1 MLHVDDLSVSFVRYR
16 GLFGRTRVTGL
27 SGLSIE
33 IGKGEVRAVVG
44 ASGAG
49 KSLLALAILGLLP
62 PNAEQGGRI
71 RFAGE
76 DLTAERA
83 RALRGHR
90 IAFVPQSIACLD
102 PLART
107 GRQVA
112 WAARRAGIPRRRI
125 ASAAREAVARFGL
138 EGGAERAFP
147 HELSGGMAR
156 RVLMAIATIGQADLL
171 VLDEPTTGLDP
182 DNIRTTMTHLRA
194 LADEGRAVLVITHDI
209 AAVLPIADEL
219 TILRD
224 GAGIE
229 TAPAA
234 AFAGTGDG
242 LRTSYARALWRALPQ
257 NAFAGPDAR
266 SAA

>member
-1 MLHVDDLSVSFVRYR
+1 MLELDNVSVSFVRYR
-16 GLFGRTRVTGL
+16 GLLRRTRVTCL
-27 SGLSIE
+27 SGVSGE
-33 IGKGEVRAVVG
+33 VAAGEVRAVVG

-62 PNAEQGGRI
+62 SNAEQGGSI

-76 DLTAERA
+76 DLTAERVK
-83 RALRGHR
+83 ALRGRR

-112 WAARRAGIPRRRI
+112 WAARRAGIPRSRI
-125 ASAAREAVARFGL
+125 ASVVRGATARFGL
-138 EGGAERAFP
+138 EGRAERAFP

-156 RVLMAIATIGQADLL
+156 RALMAIATIGPADLL

-182 DNIRTTMTHLRA
+182 DHVHTMMTNLRA
-194 LADEGRAVLVITHDI
+194 FADEGRAVLVITHDI
-209 AAVLPIADEL
+209 AAVLPVADRV

-224 GAGIE
+224 GASVE
-229 TAPAA
+229 TAAAA
-234 AFAGTGDG
+234 AFSGTGDG
-242 LRTSYARALWRALPQ
+242 LRSPYARALWRALPQ
-257 NAFAGPDAR
+257 NEFAGLDVR

>member
-1 MLHVDDLSVSFVRYR
+1 
-16 GLFGRTRVTGL
+16 
-27 SGLSIE
+27 
-33 IGKGEVRAVVG
+33 
-44 ASGAG
+44 
-49 KSLLALAILGLLP
+49 
-62 PNAEQGGRI
+62 
-71 RFAGE
+71 
-76 DLTAERA
+76 
-83 RALRGHR
+83 
-90 IAFVPQSIACLD
+90 
-102 PLART
+102 
-107 GRQVA
+107 
-112 WAARRAGIPRRRI
+112 
-125 ASAAREAVARFGL
+125 
-138 EGGAERAFP
+138 
-147 HELSGGMAR
+147 
-156 RVLMAIATIGQADLL
+156 MAIATIGQADLL
-171 VLDEPTTGLDP
+171 VLDEPTTSLDP

>member
-1 MLHVDDLSVSFVRYR
+1 MLQVDNLSVSFVRYR
-16 GLFGRTRVTGL
+16 GLLGRRRVTGL
-27 SGLSIE
+27 SAVTL
-33 IGKGEVRAVVG
+33 KVAAGEVRAVVG

-62 PNAEQGGRI
+62 SNAEQGGRI
-71 RFAGE
+71 RLAGE

-83 RALRGHR
+83 QALRGHR

-125 ASAAREAVARFGL
+125 DSAVRAAMARFGL

-156 RVLMAIATIGQADLL
+156 RVLMAIATIGPADLL

-182 DNIRTTMTHLRA
+182 DHIGTMMTHLRA
-194 LADEGRAVLVITHDI
+194 LADEGRAILAITHDI
-209 AAVLPIADEL
+209 AAVLPIADHV
-219 TILRD
+219 TVLRD
-224 GAGIE
+224 GASIE
-229 TAPAA
+229 TAPAS
-234 AFAGTGDG
+234 AFAGTGDA
-242 LRTSYARALWRALPQ
+242 LRTCYARALWRALPQ
-257 NAFAGPDAR
+257 NAFAGPDVR
-266 SAA
+266 GAA